1 MATGG
6 LEDVARTVVRRARQK
21 GFVLARDI
29 RAELAEA
36 GLPERKWK
44 QIITLARGMLD
55 YRQRKYYYKQA
66 VSAPVI
72 AEQKQQRAIRR
83 AIRQLI
89 RTYAKREAEAERRQ
103 QDRFRVVLPIRV
115 QLEDQREL
123 TLLSHD
129 LSVAGIRLIA
139 PCGLLGQKLDIFLPR
154 AETEKALRLRVR
166 ILWTCAV
173 GDGLFENGGIFL
185 EVVEDRL
192 KERVLSVTDE
202 GER

>member
-1 MATGG
+1 MPRGG
-6 LEDVARTVVRRARQK
+6 LDDVARAVVRRARQK

-36 GLPERKWK
+36 GLPEADWK

-55 YRQRKYYYKQA
+55 YRHRKYYYKES

-89 RTYAKREAEAERRQ
+89 RSYARREAEAERRQ
-103 QDRFRVVLPIRV
+103 QDRYRVVLPIRV
-115 QLEDQREL
+115 QMEDQREL

-139 PCGLLGQKLDIFLPR
+139 PQGLLGQKLDIFLPKT
-154 AETEKALRLRVR
+154 ETHKTLRLRVR

-173 GDGLFENGGIFL
+173 GDGLFENGGIYL

-192 KERVLSVTDE
+192 KERVLSLSDE
-202 GER
+202 S